1 MAVALAITAATWG
14 PMLLVLFGT
23 GAPAW
28 ERFVDRASAP
38 YCHQLPARSFHL
50 AAHVFPL
57 CTRCTGMWIGIT
69 LGVAFAMLVVPKRRW
84 AVGSLLAL
92 AATAASAADRL
103 REDLYLA
110 SYGWLRFALG
120 LLIFA
125 GVTLAVSFDTL
136 AMLLA
141 LLRAIARIPRYLARS
156 D

>member
-1 MAVALAITAATWG
+1 
-14 PMLLVLFGT
+14 
-23 GAPAW
+23 
-28 ERFVDRASAP
+28 
-38 YCHQLPARSFHL
+38 
-50 AAHVFPL
+50 
-57 CTRCTGMWIGIT
+57 MWIGIT